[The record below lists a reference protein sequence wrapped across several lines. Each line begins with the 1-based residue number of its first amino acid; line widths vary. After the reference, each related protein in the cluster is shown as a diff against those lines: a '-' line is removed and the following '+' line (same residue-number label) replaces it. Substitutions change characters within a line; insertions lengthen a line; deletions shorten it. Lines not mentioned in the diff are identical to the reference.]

1 MRQGL
6 RQGIVVLA
14 AVTAA
19 LVVLVEQAAAAPP
32 ATARGITPTSVSGS
46 SELNGCANALS
57 GQVVTAGIKVESGST
72 VGFNGTWTE
81 SGNPLSV
88 TISNAANNGPGGVSM
103 FDWSA
108 NMRIDF
114 VFVKV
119 ATGAHKYDYSSYPWV
134 TNQWNDQGL
143 VSAKDSI
150 SHILFCQVQGP
161 ATIQLK
167 KEFLNAPSNNRANLF
182 IKQGGNDIADDQG
195 QKLDAANGEGTA
207 VLSVLPGSFDLSETA
222 GANTNFAKYTSTWDC
237 TKNGAPFVAST
248 PGTSGA
254 VQVGAEENIVCTFHN
269 SFNKTPTTVTTNAA
283 VLHAR
288 RRRHRPDRTATLAG
302 GDSPTGTIT
311 FHLFS
316 DQNCST
322 EVAGS
327 PVTTP
332 VNGNGQYVSPRRS
345 T

>member
-167 KEFLNAPSNNRANLF
+167 KRFVGAPSSGRANLY
-182 IKQGGNDIADDQG
+182 IKQSGTVIAGGQG
-195 QKLDAANGEGTA
+195 QKLDAADGEGTA
-207 VLSVLPGSFDLSETA
+207 ALPVSSGTFEISELAGS
-222 GANTNFAKYTSTWDC
+222 NTDFSKYTSTWEC
-237 TKNGAPFVAST
+237 TKNGAPFVSAT
-248 PGTSGA
+248 PGSRFGQWSAATRQSSA
-254 VQVGAEENIVCTFHN
+254 H
-269 SFNKTPTTVTTNAA
+269 STTCSTRR
-283 VLHAR
+283 AR
-288 RRRHRPDRTATLAG
+288 R
-302 GDSPTGTIT
+302 
-311 FHLFS
+311 
-316 DQNCST
+316 
-322 EVAGS
+322 
-327 PVTTP
+327 
-332 VNGNGQYVSPRRS
+332 
-345 T
+345 